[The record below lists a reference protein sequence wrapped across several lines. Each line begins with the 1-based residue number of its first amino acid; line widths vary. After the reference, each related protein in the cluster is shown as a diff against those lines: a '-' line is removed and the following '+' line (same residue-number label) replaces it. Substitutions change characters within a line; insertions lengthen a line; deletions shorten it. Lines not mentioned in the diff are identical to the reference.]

1 VIWLHDIT
9 RFFGIIIVRNHN
21 TMQLVMNNIIAERK
35 IYSISSD
42 GQKKILRI
50 GIGQPYQV
58 DDVSWACPVKVDG
71 LHKKLRD
78 SVGIDS
84 WQALGLAIALVRQLL
99 GYYVEDGAELYW
111 EEGGEKVLLEDL
123 FPQLK
128 SF

>member
-1 VIWLHDIT
+1 MKRSVGPHS
-9 RFFGIIIVRNHN
+9 
-21 TMQLVMNNIIAERK
+21 TMKLVMSNIIAERK
-35 IYSISSD
+35 IFSISPD

-50 GIGQPYQV
+50 GIGKPYQIN
-58 DDVSWACPVKVDG
+58 DVSWACPVKVDG
-71 LHKKLRD
+71 LHKKIRD

-84 WQALGLAIALVRQLL
+84 WQAIGIAIALVRQLL